1 MIYTITVAFCPAAQL
16 ARSLKL
22 FEITRTQSLPTRK
35 IVVLGHYPI
44 NKKKNNRD
52 IELICDAFGFEC
64 FDPGTDL
71 GSAQSQNWI
80 LEKIS
85 AGNEDFFLNLDPDSH
100 CPKIGWDLAMKDT
113 LDMFENCV
121 LISCWSKMWEP
132 FRNRLGSWLDYPK
145 SICARDP
152 MPFNLSMF
160 RCSFIKEIG
169 GLRQLGEKWG
179 ELESPFHQSC
189 VHHGKYHAYLMD
201 CIEDESG
208 KYMQDRQLLEYKD
221 LYLRTDGP
229 NKFTGTYEEFL
240 KYKYS
245 ELLKMDSFIPDGTE
259 FK

>member
-16 ARSLKL
+16 ARSLAKYYQV
-22 FEITRTQSLPTRK
+22 ERRYYDPRSNHI
-35 IVVLGHYPI
+35 IVQGHYPI

-52 IELICDAFGFEC
+52 IEMICDAFEVKLL
-64 FDPGTDL
+64 DPGKDL
-71 GSAQSQNWI
+71 GSCQSQNWA
-80 LEKIS
+80 LEII
-85 AGNEDFFLNLDPDSH
+85 NPEDDTYFINLDPDSH
-100 CPKIGWDLAMKDT
+100 CDAVAWDEKMKST
-113 LDMFENCV
+113 LDTFDNCV

-132 FRNRLGSWLDYPK
+132 YKNRLNITDNIGIAHQP
-145 SICARDP
+145 I
-152 MPFNLSMF
+152 PFNLSMF

-179 ELESPFHQSC
+179 ELEAPFHQSC
-189 VHHGKYHAYLMD
+189 VHHGKYHAYLMN

-240 KYKYS
+240 KYKYP